1 MFISIPHLVPQKPAV
16 LLKLF
21 SVLNDLPIYHLLYHK
36 HTQIT
41 PLSKHLTPKVL
52 PVYDRLCQISTSYQG
67 SERNKSTLR
76 HLLPMPHSLDKKRP
90 PPTETRPHPAPHHG
104 WKPTHQLLKPI
115 PPLPYLTRGSGSFCS
130 HADTR
135 HNTSEPPR
143 GQPPSCAAAP
153 ALPTR
158 WVLKWRPAC
167 LAPSLL
173 HARVFQSPLHSCGKA
188 ECFVLPFVFFSRLKM
203 RVLGVV
209 QLKLEL
215 IWADLTFCWPLLS
228 LPSY

>member
-1 MFISIPHLVPQKPAV
+1 M
-16 LLKLF
+16 
-21 SVLNDLPIYHLLYHK
+21 YHK

-41 PLSKHLTPKVL
+41 PLSKQLTPKVL

-167 LAPSLL
+167 LPGSVLVTRTCFSVAVTQLWEGGMLCFAFCFLFPSKD
-173 HARVFQSPLHSCGKA
+173 AS
-188 ECFVLPFVFFSRLKM
+188 SRCS
-203 RVLGVV
+203 
-209 QLKLEL
+209 
-215 IWADLTFCWPLLS
+215 AA
-228 LPSY
+228 